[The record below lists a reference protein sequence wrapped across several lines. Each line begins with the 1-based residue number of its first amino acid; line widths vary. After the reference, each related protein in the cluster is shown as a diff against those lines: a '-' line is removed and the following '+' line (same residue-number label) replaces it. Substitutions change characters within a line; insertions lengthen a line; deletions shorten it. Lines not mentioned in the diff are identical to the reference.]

1 VVRKTI
7 FPHELVGREIEI
19 ISSKNKSHEGMK
31 GKIVDETKMTI
42 KIQQKKE
49 IKTLLK
55 SNITFKLLLTD
66 EIIVG
71 MEIIKRPEDRLKGK

>member
-1 VVRKTI
+1 
-7 FPHELVGREIEI
+7 
-19 ISSKNKSHEGMK
+19 MK